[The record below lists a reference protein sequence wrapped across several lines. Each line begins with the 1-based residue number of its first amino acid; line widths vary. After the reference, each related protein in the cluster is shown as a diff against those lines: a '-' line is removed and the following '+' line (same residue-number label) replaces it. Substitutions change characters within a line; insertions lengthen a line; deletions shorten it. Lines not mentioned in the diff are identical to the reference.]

1 VSSDHSLDLDQ
12 LVGAVARRLT
22 SSAQNVAVSP
32 PPAGDGTALDL
43 PMTEETFNQLVDD
56 VAGRLI
62 ELASYEREELP
73 IEHIEI

>member
-1 VSSDHSLDLDQ
+1 MIPDDSVDLDQ
-12 LVGAVARRLT
+12 LVSAVARRLT
-22 SSAQNVAVSP
+22 SSAQNVAVTL

-43 PMTEETFNQLVDD
+43 PVTEETFDQLVDD
-56 VAGRLI
+56 VASRLI